1 MNYSSAVMLI
11 NQNIRAVKV
20 SYDLN
25 TQGKPQGLYTFKTLD
40 QTIDIGDIVIVPTTT
55 RHNFTC
61 VRVEEIDIDVN
72 FECPV
77 TLEWIVGRPD
87 MAAYDNILNEE
98 AKWID
103 TLKAAEKRRKR
114 EELKKSMFDLYE
126 NPDTDFKGLAI
137 TNMTGATPAAI
148 SADTTAPAE
157 VKEKE

>member
-25 TQGKPQGLYTFKTLD
+25 AQGTPQGLYAFKTLD

-61 VRVEEIDIDVN
+61 VRVEEIDIDVD
-72 FECPV
+72 FESP
-77 TLEWIVGRPD
+77 TIWNWIVGRPD

-98 AKWID
+98 KKWID

-126 NPDTDFKGLAI
+126 NPETDFNGLAI
-137 TNMTGATPAAI
+137 TNMTGSAPAIGEDA
-148 SADTTAPAE
+148 TAPAE
-157 VKEKE
+157 AKEKE

>member
-11 NQNIRAVKV
+11 NQNIRAIKV

-25 TQGKPQGLYTFKTLD
+25 SQGNPVGNYTFKTLD
-40 QTIDIGDIVIVPTTT
+40 QTIDIGDIVVVPTDS

-61 VRVEEIDIDVN
+61 VRVEEIDIDVD
-72 FECPV
+72 FECT
-77 TLEWIVGRPD
+77 TLLKWIVGKAD
-87 MAAYDNILNEE
+87 MAAHENILSEE
-98 AKWID
+98 KKWID

-137 TNMTGATPAAI
+137 TNMTGATPAI

>member
-20 SYDLN
+20 SYELN
-25 TQGKPQGLYTFKTLD
+25 AHGKPQGLYTFKTLD
-40 QTIDIGDIVIVPTTT
+40 QTIDIGDIVVVPTDT

-61 VRVEEIDIDVN
+61 VRVEEIDIDVD

-77 TLEWIVGRPD
+77 TLKWIVGKAD
-87 MAAYDNILNEE
+87 TAAHENILNEE
-98 AKWID
+98 KKWID

-126 NPDTDFKGLAI
+126 NPETDFNGLAI
-137 TNMTGATPAAI
+137 TNMTGSTPTINEDA
-148 SADTTAPAE
+148 TAPAE
-157 VKEKE
+157 AKEKE